1 MVNKNIS
8 KDNKQSS
15 AIWGGRFDGKPSK
28 IMENINASISFDTR
42 LYKEDIFASIAHT
55 KMLAKQNIITN
66 KDNRDGFDNP
76 LTDNIHEISPITA
89 MPIGLLNA

>member
-15 AIWGGRFDGKPSK
+15 AIWGGRFDSKPSK
-28 IMENINASISFDTR
+28 IMENINASISFDKR

-55 KMLAKQNIITN
+55 KMLKKQKILSEEDASKIINGLFLNIIVLFWKN
-66 KDNRDGFDNP
+66 
-76 LTDNIHEISPITA
+76 
-89 MPIGLLNA
+89 